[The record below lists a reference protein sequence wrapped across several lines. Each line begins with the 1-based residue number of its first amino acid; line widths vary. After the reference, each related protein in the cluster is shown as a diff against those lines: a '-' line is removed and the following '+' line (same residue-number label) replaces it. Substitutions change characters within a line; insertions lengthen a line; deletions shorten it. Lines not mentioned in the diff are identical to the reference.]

1 MGRTSYALM
10 SLIAAVPAAV
20 LVLILVMGFLQHANT
35 MPGLLPVVA
44 GFTLLAAA
52 AVAVTPVGLLLFGG
66 SKPAKAGGAA
76 TDAPAKAEGSGATL
90 EAGDESFVTDEPAD
104 DALDDASADD
114 WNEGDSE
121 VDFGESD
128 FGESDFGE
136 AEGDE
141 FEFDDSSSGE
151 IDADLD
157 FDDDA
162 KR

>member
-44 GFTLLAAA
+44 GFTLLVAAL
-52 AVAVTPVGLLLFGG
+52 VAVTPVGLLLFGG
-66 SKPAKAGGAA
+66 SKPARAAKATAA
-76 TDAPAKAEGSGATL
+76 PVEAEGSGTAL
-90 EAGDESFVTDEPAD
+90 EAGDESFVTDEAAD
-104 DALDDASADD
+104 DALDDGSADN

-121 VDFGESD
+121 TDFGESD
-128 FGESDFGE
+128 FVDS
-136 AEGDE
+136 EGDD

-151 IDADLD
+151 IDADFD
-157 FDDDA
+157 FDDDE

>member
-10 SLIAAVPAAV
+10 SLIAAVPAAI

-44 GFTLLAAA
+44 GLTLLVAAL
-52 AVAVTPVGLLLFGG
+52 VAVTPVGLLLFGG
-66 SKPAKAGGAA
+66 SKPARA
-76 TDAPAKAEGSGATL
+76 AKATAAVAEGEGSGTAL
-90 EAGDESFVTDEPAD
+90 EAGDESFVADEGAD

-121 VDFGESD
+121 TDFGDSDVLDSES
-128 FGESDFGE
+128 
-136 AEGDE
+136 DE
-141 FEFDDSSSGE
+141 FEFDDASSGE
-151 IDADLD
+151 IDAEFD
-157 FDDDA
+157 FDDDE